1 MLCVTPARRA
11 SWRARGA
18 SFMKLGRAPTTD
30 RRRRA
35 ETDTYLM
42 AERPDNAEDGERQR
56 HDDGQGLR
64 TPRVE
69 AAPMR
74 DENAVAAVDSE
85 LVERRA
91 RRQRPLQYLALPQG
105 LTAAH
110 HPHRGR
116 I

>member
-1 MLCVTPARRA
+1 
-11 SWRARGA
+11 
-18 SFMKLGRAPTTD
+18 MKLGRAPTTD

-42 AERPDNAEDGERQR
+42 AERPDNTEDGERQR
-56 HDDGQGLR
+56 HDDGERLR
-64 TPRVE
+64 
-69 AAPMR
+69 AAIIETLAVR
-74 DENAVAAVDSE
+74 HDDAVAAVHAQ
-85 LVERRA
+85 LIERRA

-116 I
+116 VGVARG